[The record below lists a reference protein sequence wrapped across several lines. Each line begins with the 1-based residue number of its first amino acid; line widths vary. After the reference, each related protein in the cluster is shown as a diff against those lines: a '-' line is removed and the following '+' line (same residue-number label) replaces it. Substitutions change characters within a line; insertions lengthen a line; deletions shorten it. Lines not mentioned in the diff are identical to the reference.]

1 MPWQDWQFWVVTA
14 VAAYS
19 VRLILGLIFPAR
31 GEGDGP
37 ACGGCATGAAACA
50 RPQDEPRPASD
61 LPVVAP
67 RR

>member
-19 VRLILGLIFPAR
+19 ARLILGQVFPAR
-31 GEGDGP
+31 GEGDSP
-37 ACGGCATGAAACA
+37 ACSSCATGAAACA
-50 RPQDEPRPASD
+50 RPEDKQRPPSD